1 MVVMMMMIMFSHG
14 SNRKRGSVLFI
25 FNLLLRLVK
34 IAEERIKHLA
44 SNNDAIICICCIT
57 VDKPSGPPV

>member
-1 MVVMMMMIMFSHG
+1 MVVMMMIMFSHG

-34 IAEERIKHLA
+34 IAEEHIKHLA
-44 SNNDAIICICCIT
+44 SNNDAIIYICCIT